1 MKLAQVSLGV
11 LNRRSGYLELLLHV
25 YFEIGNPRLYV
36 LMAFGISFYILRYNI
51 NLILVVNILTD
62 LLGGA
67 HNLVFI
73 LSFGLSVLSA
83 I

>member
-36 LMAFGISFYILRYNI
+36 LMSFGIVFYILRYNI

-62 LLGGA
+62 LLGGV